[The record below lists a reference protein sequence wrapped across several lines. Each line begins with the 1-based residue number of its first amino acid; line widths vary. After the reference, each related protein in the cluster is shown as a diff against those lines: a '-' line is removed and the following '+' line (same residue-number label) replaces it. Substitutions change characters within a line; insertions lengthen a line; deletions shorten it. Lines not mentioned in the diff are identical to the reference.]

1 MRSRFRES
9 RPLDPTVPDG
19 KPPDVAVP
27 VGGSIPVGGSV
38 SCCAGP
44 LARWSLTAT
53 GRSAR
58 LDCRE
63 RIPPPRCSS
72 LVPPYIVQSAPAA
85 TAGVGG
91 DFLQA
96 LRKKTSEPTI
106 SSDMLRR
113 IFVSSLEKP
122 RFTFLAS
129 TWPNRA
135 RGQRGMQVIRHRY
148 ELGVAG
154 ELLLAPDSSEL
165 RSHFCGQST

>member
-1 MRSRFRES
+1 
-9 RPLDPTVPDG
+9 
-19 KPPDVAVP
+19 
-27 VGGSIPVGGSV
+27 
-38 SCCAGP
+38 
-44 LARWSLTAT
+44 LTAT

-113 IFVSSLEKP
+113 IFVSSPEKP

-165 RSHFCGQST
+165 

>member
-19 KPPDVAVP
+19 KPPEVAVP
-27 VGGSIPVGGSV
+27 VGGSIPVGKSV

-113 IFVSSLEKP
+113 ILVSSPEKP

-165 RSHFCGQST
+165 

>member
-19 KPPDVAVP
+19 KPPEVAVP

-44 LARWSLTAT
+44 LARRSLTAT
-53 GRSAR
+53 GRSAG

-96 LRKKTSEPTI
+96 RTE
-106 SSDMLRR
+106 RR
-113 IFVSSLEKP
+113 RDTTNS
-122 RFTFLAS
+122 R
-129 TWPNRA
+129 
-135 RGQRGMQVIRHRY
+135 
-148 ELGVAG
+148 
-154 ELLLAPDSSEL
+154 
-165 RSHFCGQST
+165 